1 MKIISNEL
9 DNINISE
16 IIAILIGSLGIC
28 ASILAS
34 TPYKRKKY
42 EVVYMVVILVGM
54 YMLVQG
60 CIKTGGVYMIAAPV
74 IEAFSIFLSVA
85 IFTKGSIW
93 KNTFVTY
100 LTVECANV
108 SMFIITL
115 LLDRA
120 GKVVKDIAYGEYKDS
135 IGIILVELPI
145 VVAAVPWGILWK
157 RVFKTDIYDRD
168 KIYKIIDLL
177 IMPCLIIGF
186 LSSRNFA
193 QYVDIHMTNNEFVAI
208 VLEIL
213 LAVGFA
219 GMLNVAAM
227 IYNRTEKKRVEQE
240 QKLLDRLLL
249 DNYEQYRHVAEEN
262 FKLQEIYAESENSNK
277 RMLKDNMYSFPL
289 TGSITIDAILYR
301 YCCMADERN
310 VQMSAVVEPP
320 ERMPID
326 ELEFAS
332 MLEYVMDMMFTNE
345 KFSADGG
352 WVSADVRCRS
362 GMMIMIA
369 ENNRDINLRVGY
381 KKRKADMR
389 LIRDIAELHS
399 GTVER
404 TETKVIIFIPSKD

>member
-1 MKIISNEL
+1 
-9 DNINISE
+9 
-16 IIAILIGSLGIC
+16 
-28 ASILAS
+28 
-34 TPYKRKKY
+34 
-42 EVVYMVVILVGM
+42 
-54 YMLVQG
+54 
-60 CIKTGGVYMIAAPV
+60 
-74 IEAFSIFLSVA
+74 
-85 IFTKGSIW
+85 
-93 KNTFVTY
+93 
-100 LTVECANV
+100 
-108 SMFIITL
+108 
-115 LLDRA
+115 
-120 GKVVKDIAYGEYKDS
+120 
-135 IGIILVELPI
+135 
-145 VVAAVPWGILWK
+145 
-157 RVFKTDIYDRD
+157 
-168 KIYKIIDLL
+168 
-177 IMPCLIIGF
+177 
-186 LSSRNFA
+186 
-193 QYVDIHMTNNEFVAI
+193 
-208 VLEIL
+208 
-213 LAVGFA
+213 
-219 GMLNVAAM
+219 M

-262 FKLQEIYAESENSNK
+262 LKLQEIYAESENSNK